1 MSKHEADVFAP
12 NGNSAT
18 GASAAATGARAPLS
32 AGDNTKLDPGRI
44 LASVGEVTYHWN
56 VDTDRLLW
64 GSNVADVLKVD
75 AEAIGTGG
83 AYAALVGDKSVETRF
98 SAVTRNERR
107 DEGSG
112 IPYTIQYCLRADDAG
127 AEDRWVE
134 DSGRWF
140 AGPDDRPLYA
150 HGVVRVITD
159 RYRHEQRLD
168 YLSRFDALTGVL
180 SRWHLLQVLAEALD
194 EATRFR
200 TSCGFLLVAIDNLD
214 HLNESYGFNIG
225 DEAIAAVARRI
236 REKLRGGDN
245 MGRFSGNRFGV
256 VLKNCGPEDLQIAAD
271 RLMAGVRDDMVPT
284 TVGPVSVTVTIGGV
298 VGPRHARTVDEV
310 LGRAQE
316 ALGRAK
322 ARRRG
327 SFFAYRPSL
336 EREAQRR
343 ENVRA
348 TDEIVAALNDR
359 RIALAFEPVA
369 RTDTRETAFYEC
381 LMRVQ
386 RPDGSLLPAQDVV
399 PVAERLGLVRLLDH
413 RVLELVVNELIAE
426 PDLSASLNVSP
437 RSTTD
442 PDWWNGLVAHLRARP
457 GVAERLIIEITETAA
472 IHDVDDARGFVFRV
486 KDLGCRIAIDDF
498 GAGYTSFRNLRKLGV
513 DMVKIDGAFVQNILR
528 SADDRAFVQ
537 TLIDLAR
544 RLGIAT
550 VAEWVQNEDIAAV
563 LAGWGCDYLQGALI
577 GLAATERRKLPANVI
592 SRSAP
597 AS

>member
-1 MSKHEADVFAP
+1 MSKPEPDVFAKSA
-12 NGNSAT
+12 NGASVAT
-18 GASAAATGARAPLS
+18 GGRASLNAD
-32 AGDNTKLDPGRI
+32 DNTKLDPGRI
-44 LASVGEVTYHWN
+44 LTSVGQVTYHWSI
-56 VDTDRLLW
+56 DTDRLLW

-75 AEAIGTGG
+75 AETIGTGS
-83 AYAALVGDKSVETRF
+83 AYAALVGAKSVETRF
-98 SAVTRNERR
+98 SAVTQTERR
-107 DEGSG
+107 DEGG
-112 IPYTIQYCLRADDAG
+112 GVPYTIQYCLSSDDAG
-127 AEDRWVE
+127 AEERWVE

-140 AGPDDRPLYA
+140 SGADGHPLYA

-194 EATRFR
+194 EASRFR

-225 DEAIAAVARRI
+225 DEAIAAVAKRI

-256 VLKNCGPEDLQIAAD
+256 VLKNCGPEDLQAAAD

-284 TVGPVSVTVTIGGV
+284 TVGPVSVAVTIGGV
-298 VGPRHARTVDEV
+298 VGPRHARTVDEILV
-310 LGRAQE
+310 RAQE

-327 SFFAYRPSL
+327 SFFAYRPSI

-369 RTDTRETAFYEC
+369 RTVTRETAFYEC

-386 RPDGSLLPAQDVV
+386 RSDGSLLPAQDVV

-426 PDLSASLNVSP
+426 PDLHASLNVSP

-457 GVAERLIIEITETAA
+457 GVAERLIVEITETAA
-472 IHDVDDARGFVFRV
+472 IHDIDDTRGFVSRV

-528 SADDRAFVQ
+528 SADDRVFVQ

-550 VAEWVQNEDIAAV
+550 VAEWVQNEEIAAV

-577 GLAATERRKLPANVI
+577 GLASSQRSRGHAVTAATRA
-592 SRSAP
+592 AG
-597 AS
+597 